1 MVANTS
7 SLISEIEITLWLFKW
22 IKEVFL
28 LRMNP
33 YYHFFFIQ
41 HLTLYYI
48 TRHSN
53 FDENVT
59 KFRKRIT
66 CFTCFTIR
74 YEFTLVNGNQ
84 YLTMNSGIFLHF
96 NIKECLLFHKCKS
109 LLITRKKYLGFQLYL
124 YSTSEDIFCLYLC
137 IIHVRLYPM
146 IDE

>member
-1 MVANTS
+1 MMVANTS

-53 FDENVT
+53 FDGNVT

-66 CFTCFTIR
+66 RFTCFTIR

-109 LLITRKKYLGFQLYL
+109 LLICELFNY
-124 YSTSEDIFCLYLC
+124 IFILLLKIYF
-137 IIHVRLYPM
+137 VYTYA
-146 IDE
+146 